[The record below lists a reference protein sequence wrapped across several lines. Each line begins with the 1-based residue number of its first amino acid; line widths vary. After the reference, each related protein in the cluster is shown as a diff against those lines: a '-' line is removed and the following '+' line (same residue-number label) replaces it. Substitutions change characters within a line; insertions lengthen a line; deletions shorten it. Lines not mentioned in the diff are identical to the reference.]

1 MIGSIGVMIV
11 VGAYFML
18 QVEKIDPKG
27 LSFSLLNAL
36 GSIMIFYSLMYNWN
50 LASVLIEFFWIMISL
65 YGVYKYYAT
74 RSGSK

>member
-1 MIGSIGVMIV
+1 MII

-18 QVEKIDPKG
+18 QIDKIDPKG
-27 LSFSLLNAL
+27 LSFSLLNTL

-50 LASVLIEFFWIMISL
+50 LASVLIESFWIMISV

-74 RSGSK
+74 RSGRK

>member
-1 MIGSIGVMIV
+1 MII

-18 QVEKIDPKG
+18 QIDKIDPKG
-27 LSFSLLNAL
+27 LSFSLLNTL

-50 LASVLIEFFWIMISL
+50 LASVLIESFWIMLSV
-65 YGVYKYYAT
+65 YGVYKYYAK

>member
-1 MIGSIGVMIV
+1 MII

-18 QVEKIDPKG
+18 QIDKIDPKG
-27 LSFSLLNAL
+27 LSFSLLNTL

-50 LASVLIEFFWIMISL
+50 LASVLIESFWIMISV

-74 RSGSK
+74 RTCSK